1 MARDVAF
8 RRQRDRVVWMTGYGA
23 NQSGHSLGE
32 LGQFGMGEFRIV
44 RMLRHVADEHRMS
57 GNCAQWQ
64 IVVRSRGV
72 HVALYGDRWFAGL
85 EIRKIGMLGYI
96 ALVQSMSRHVAD
108 SVRLLPSQLGVA
120 IFRIVGMANE
130 IADDARMTLGQIH
143 VADGLDLRWRTA

>member
-1 MARDVAF
+1 MIEKLRTDRIIKQSQLVKTKKPKTLDVRSNF
-8 RRQRDRVVWMTGYGA
+8 Y
-23 NQSGHSLGE
+23 
-32 LGQFGMGEFRIV
+32 
-44 RMLRHVADEHRMS
+44 RHVADEHRMS

-72 HVALYGDRWFAGL
+72 HVALYGNRWFAGL